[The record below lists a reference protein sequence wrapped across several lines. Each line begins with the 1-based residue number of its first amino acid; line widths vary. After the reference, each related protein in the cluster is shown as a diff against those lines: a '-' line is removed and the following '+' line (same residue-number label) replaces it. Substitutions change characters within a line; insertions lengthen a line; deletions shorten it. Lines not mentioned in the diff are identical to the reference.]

1 MPLSYKTERIQDMD
15 IHLNLVEKLAII
27 KVVDEVIRVDSKI
40 RPEELTY
47 MEQMADVL
55 EFNSGHILEARE
67 VEPAEALAILKAMP
81 GEKQQFLVR
90 LMTEAANADGEVD
103 EKEIRFIYRV
113 FSAAGIEPDI

>member
-27 KVVDEVIRVDSKI
+27 QVVDEVIRVDSKI

>member
-1 MPLSYKTERIQDMD
+1 MD